1 MEYNLTME
9 SNMGHVFMEYNLTM
23 ESNMGHVLDVYMLH
37 FYSDNESNW
46 EDKRISKQNC
56 EWVRE
61 RERESTKYVYSDNE
75 SNWEDKRISK
85 QNCEWVSE
93 RERESTKYE
102 DKIGNYLIRLI
113 LQQSIYEFEVWT
125 ILLVDTITL
134 RETRALTNDK
144 LHSVFYKLQE
154 QKNPSCLAVDQNG
167 EIEKKRIP

>member
-37 FYSDNESNW
+37 F
-46 EDKRISKQNC
+46 
-56 EWVRE
+56 
-61 RERESTKYVYSDNE
+61 YSDNE